1 MKTDIPQEK
10 LRETLNEIREFLKK
24 DGGDMRI
31 VEIKDDTAIVQF
43 LGNCMHCHIKNISLN
58 LGIKAIFQKHLPQ
71 IKNIIE
77 YQ

>member
-10 LRETLNEIREFLKK
+10 IRETLSEIREFLKK
-24 DGGDMRI
+24 DGGDLRI
-31 VEIKDDTAIVQF
+31 VEIKDDTAIIQF

-58 LGIKAIFQKHLPQ
+58 LGIKTIFQKHLPQ
-71 IKNIIE
+71 IKKITE